1 MKKLAD
7 RIKEFNKDLLP
18 DMIQLKYKAML
29 ESPFRFFR
37 GTCHLFYEDFAS
49 IKTSPDFPLTWI
61 CGDLHLENFG
71 SFKGNNRMVYFD
83 LNDFDESS
91 LAFVNWEIS
100 RVITSIFVAFDTL
113 KIKSSEATEMAKLF
127 LETYSRTLSLGK
139 ARYIDPRTAEGV
151 VKLFLKTVKDR
162 KEKKLAIKQ
171 IDSKSRRYKIKI
183 DNKTHFELEKGLKK
197 DLIQHLSD
205 WVKKT
210 KEWPNHYKV
219 IDAAFRV
226 VGTGSIGLKRYLF
239 LLQSIKND
247 GGLLLMDMKQG
258 VKSSLA
264 PYNPVPQPNWDSQ
277 ATRVIS
283 VKYRMQN
290 ISPALLSTTVFKDNA
305 YVLQEMQSTA
315 DKINFASIDDQYQCL
330 KQVITDMA
338 VLTASAQIR
347 SGGIQKS
354 ATIDELMAFG
364 KRTNWQEPLL
374 KYAIKYAKQVKKDY
388 NQFKSDYNS
397 GVYSTPA

>member
-1 MKKLAD
+1 MKNLAD
-7 RIKEFNKDLLP
+7 RIKEFNKDFLP
-18 DMIQLKYKAML
+18 DMVQLKYKAML

-37 GTCHLFYEDFAS
+37 GTCHLFYEDLTQT
-49 IKTSPDFPLTWI
+49 KPLPHFPLTWI

-91 LAFVNWEIS
+91 LAFANWELS

-113 KIKSSEATEMAKLF
+113 KIQSSEAIEMAKLF
-127 LETYSRTLSLGK
+127 LDVYSHTLSLGK
-139 ARYIDPRTAEGV
+139 ARYIDPRTADGV
-151 VKLFLKTVKDR
+151 VKLFLKTVKNR
-162 KEKKLAIKQ
+162 KEKKLFIKQ

-183 DNKTHFELEKGLKK
+183 DNRTHFEIEKNLKK

-205 WVKKT
+205 WIKKT
-210 KEWPNHYKV
+210 KEWLNHYKV

-226 VGTGSIGLKRYLF
+226 VGTGSMGLKRYMF

-277 ATRVIS
+277 ATRIIS
-283 VKYRMQN
+283 IKYRMQN
-290 ISPALLSTTVFKDNA
+290 VSPALLSTTVFKDNT
-305 YVLQEMQSTA
+305 YVLQEMQPTA

-338 VLTASAQIR
+338 ILTASAQIR
-347 SGGIQKS
+347 SGGMQKS
-354 ATIDELMAFG
+354 ANIDELMTFG

-374 KYAIKYAKQVKKDY
+374 KYAIKYAKQVKRDY
-388 NQFKSDYNS
+388 NQFKSDYKS
-397 GVYSTPA
+397 GVYSTSA